1 MTILGTVELGGTKTL
16 VGFGTSI
23 HEMTGPRQ
31 LDTVDPETTLD
42 AVCDYLVSADV
53 AAVGIASFGPVELRR
68 DHERYGYIT
77 NTPKPGWSATN
88 VVGFVS
94 ERLAVPVGFDT
105 DVNGAA
111 LGEWRW
117 GATVGLKTSV
127 YLTVGTGI
135 GGGVIVDGRP
145 LHGATHPEMGHAVVL
160 VHSDD
165 EYSGRCPFHGNCL
178 EGMASGPAIA
188 DRFGRLPS
196 EFDIAEREEALRL
209 VSFYL
214 AQGLRNIIYAVAPE
228 RIVIG
233 GGVSHFAG
241 FHEVVR
247 KELVDHL
254 AGYPGVEEH
263 ERDDFVV
270 APALGDRS
278 GLAGGLVLAGQA
290 LGNGCP

>member
-1 MTILGTVELGGTKTL
+1 
-16 VGFGTSI
+16 
-23 HEMTGPRQ
+23 MTGPRR
-31 LDTVDPETTLD
+31 LDTDHPETTLE
-42 AVCDYLVSADV
+42 AVCDYLDSADV

-68 DHERYGYIT
+68 NHERYGYIT

-94 ERLAVPVGFDT
+94 ERLAVPIGFDT

-117 GATVGLKTSV
+117 GATAGLKTSV

-135 GGGVIVDGRP
+135 GGGVIVDGIP
-145 LHGATHPEMGHAVVL
+145 LHGAAHPEMGHTVVMA
-160 VHSDD
+160 HPDD
-165 EYSGRCPFHGNCL
+165 AYSGRCPFHGNCL

-188 DRFGRLPS
+188 DRFGRPPS
-196 EFDIAEREEALRL
+196 EQDTAEREEALQL

-214 AQGLRNIIYAVAPE
+214 AQGLRNIVYTVAPE
-228 RIVIG
+228 RIVVG
-233 GGVSHFAG
+233 GGVANLPG
-241 FHEVVR
+241 FHEAVR
-247 KELVDHL
+247 RELVDQL
-254 AGYPGVEEH
+254 ADYPGVTEH
-263 ERDDFVV
+263 DTEDFVV

-290 LGNGCP
+290 LGLGYP